1 MVVIRVPAPLRGFTS
16 GAREIEVQGKTVA
29 SALSDL
35 AARHPALRPHLFD
48 DRGDLRPFVNL
59 FLNEKDVRMLQG
71 TETPLS
77 EGDRLMI
84 VPSIAGGA
92 AEAKPVRPVD
102 HAALRTNQAM
112 IIGLLLG
119 AFIREAGW
127 LVLFVGTVMA
137 LGSLVGR
144 PGFVPVY
151 RLLRAARLI
160 RPDVV
165 PDHPEPHRFAQTLG
179 AVFLLAGGLAL
190 ALGLGVA
197 GWALAWIVIAL
208 AALNLFAGL
217 CVGCLVY
224 YWLSRIGAPGFT
236 QSPPQGA
243 RPGRRPPAASGT
255 PR

>member
-16 GAREIEVQGKTVA
+16 GAREIEVQGQTVA

-102 HAALRTNQAM
+102 HSALRTNQAM

-127 LVLFVGTVMA
+127 LVLLVGVVMA

-144 PGFVPVY
+144 PGFVSVY

-190 ALGLGVA
+190 ALGLEVA
-197 GWALAWIVIAL
+197 GWALAWLVIAL

-217 CVGCLVY
+217 CVGCLAY

-243 RPGRRPPAASGT
+243 QPGRRPPVARGT
-255 PR
+255 HR